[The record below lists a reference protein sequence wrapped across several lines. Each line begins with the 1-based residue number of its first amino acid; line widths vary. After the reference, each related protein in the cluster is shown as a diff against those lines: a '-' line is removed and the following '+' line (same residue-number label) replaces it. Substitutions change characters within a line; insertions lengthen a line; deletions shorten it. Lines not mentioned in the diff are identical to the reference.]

1 MGLYSISPMSK
12 REYIKWSKG
21 ESQNIVQQQF
31 NPMQPNEIW
40 ASDITQFMLH
50 QQTYYICV
58 ILDLFS
64 RKVVAYRVSESQST
78 QLVTLTFKQAY
89 MQRLPPV
96 GLIFHSDRGSQY
108 LSKAFRNLLADNNV
122 IQSLSRP
129 GKPHDKAV
137 MGSFFA
143 ILKKEELYRY
153 NYKSQAVFLQ
163 SVNHYMEFY
172 NSQRPHS
179 TLQYKT
185 PDTMEDSFL
194 KQAKTEQ

>member
-40 ASDITQFMLH
+40 ASDITQFRLH

-143 ILKKEELYRY
+143 ILKKRRAL
-153 NYKSQAVFLQ
+153 
-163 SVNHYMEFY
+163 
-172 NSQRPHS
+172 
-179 TLQYKT
+179 
-185 PDTMEDSFL
+185 
-194 KQAKTEQ
+194 

>member
-1 MGLYSISPMSK
+1 MSK

-40 ASDITQFMLH
+40 ASDITQFRLH

-129 GKPHDKAV
+129 A
-137 MGSFFA
+137 S
-143 ILKKEELYRY
+143 L
-153 NYKSQAVFLQ
+153 
-163 SVNHYMEFY
+163 
-172 NSQRPHS
+172 
-179 TLQYKT
+179 TT
-185 PDTMEDSFL
+185 
-194 KQAKTEQ
+194 KQ